1 MGQLINVAS
10 SVIDDV
16 AVFDTDRSIAGQDGA
31 AYDRSTP
38 TDDGTFPGELASRL
52 LAADDALDHV
62 WIASNQVV
70 ARRSGGWNDA
80 AVAATEKVVSEL
92 FRFYDEAG

>member
-10 SVIDDV
+10 SVVDEV

-31 AYDRSTP
+31 AYDRATD
-38 TDDGTFPGELASRL
+38 TDDGTFPGELARRL
-52 LAADDALDHV
+52 LAADTSLDHV

-70 ARRSGGWNDA
+70 ARRPGGWDEA
-80 AVAATEKVVSEL
+80 ALSAAEKVVSDL
-92 FRFYDEAG
+92 FRFYDED

>member
-1 MGQLINVAS
+1 VGQLISVAA

-31 AYDRSTP
+31 AYARGAD
-38 TDDGTFPGELASRL
+38 TDDGTFPGELAGRVL
-52 LAADDALDHV
+52 EVDEAVDHL

-70 ARRSGGWNDA
+70 ARRSGGWDDA
-80 AVAATEKVVSEL
+80 AVAAVQTVISDL
-92 FRFYDEAG
+92 FRFYAAT

>member
-10 SVIDDV
+10 SVVDDV

-31 AYDRSTP
+31 AYDRSADA
-38 TDDGTFPGELASRL
+38 DDGTFPGELAGRL
-52 LAADDALDHV
+52 LGADATIDHV

-70 ARRSGGWNDA
+70 ARRPGGWDEA
-80 AVAATEKVVSEL
+80 ALASAEKVVSEL
-92 FRFYDEAG
+92 FRFYDAD